1 MLFCHFGEFLLIL
14 LTKNLVL
21 RFFVYIFSL
30 IKNYLR
36 FYDLCISFLL
46 HFHWGQ
52 ALCDL
57 INIFFVCDWQSLD
70 YFQGS
75 VSGLCV
81 WGPRLPSSG
90 SWPFPPLGLEYPL
103 ITAVNT
109 QSNLIVRFGILHMIL
124 MATFGNV
131 DKLSDFW

>member
-1 MLFCHFGEFLLIL
+1 MQIRKKYRFEVSSCLIRHEKPNWNFCIHFQELCKIL
-14 LTKNLVL
+14 C
-21 RFFVYIFSL
+21 FMYIIFVAFPLGSGIMWSDKY
-30 IKNYLR
+30 
-36 FYDLCISFLL
+36 
-46 HFHWGQ
+46 
-52 ALCDL
+52 
-57 INIFFVCDWQSLD
+57 IFFVCDWQSLD

-75 VSGLCV
+75 VWGLCV

-131 DKLSDFW
+131 N